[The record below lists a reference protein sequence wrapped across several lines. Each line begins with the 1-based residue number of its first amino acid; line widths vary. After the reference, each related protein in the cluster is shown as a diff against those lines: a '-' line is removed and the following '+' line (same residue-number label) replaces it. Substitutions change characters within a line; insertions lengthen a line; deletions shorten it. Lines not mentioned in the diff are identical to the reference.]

1 MKVGII
7 SKEDHAKNHAA
18 ALERA
23 GFVPVMLG
31 SSPSEIPPTIPLV
44 VCRTQSCSHGGMDT
58 ALAWSRAGKGRL
70 IVANGVTTIMTKAFR
85 FRDES
90 KPETVE
96 DTTPE
101 NELERAVPLSYE
113 DLQEAAQVL
122 AEARPDDTHEVFV
135 SVLHRM
141 YPNEEVS
148 LLRSVAATV
157 RPPPAPE
164 PVEVPVVEGTP
175 TPIITAPE
183 ALPMTAETAPV
194 APVVPAPSVS
204 QKVYPKRFAAHL
216 SEVDVNTR
224 MEQAWEV
231 RSTMTDKQAAA
242 VGKWASRGAVGDIPN
257 KGHLIKFDR
266 KPLAFAGLLLL
277 CAETALVQRDIT
289 RAYLA
294 VTGKQHFA
302 LMADIA
308 AWSLDMKL
316 ETAKNAIPKNA
327 IPKNA
332 IPKNAETAPVVS
344 LPNTP
349 EEYPVSVQPAAAPV
363 VPSPVVPSVVPS
375 VLVPPVTEDSTL
387 ALLKALSA
395 SLDALLVKVGEID
408 GRVGDLTAR
417 IESMAHAPS
426 ANAYAASSME
436 DTLVGLANKGL
447 EVVVRPSR

>member
-90 KPETVE
+90 KPEAVE

-122 AEARPDDTHEVFV
+122 AEARPDDTYEVFV

-164 PVEVPVVEGTP
+164 PVEVPVVEATP

-204 QKVYPKRFAAHL
+204 QKVFPKRFAAHL
-216 SEVDVNTR
+216 SEVEVNTR

-231 RSTMTDKQAAA
+231 RSSMTDKQAAA
-242 VGKWASRGAVGDIPN
+242 VGKWASGGAVGDIPN

-302 LMADIA
+302 IMADIA

-332 IPKNAETAPVVS
+332 ETAPVVS
-344 LPNTP
+344 FPNTP
-349 EEYPVSVQPAAAPV
+349 EEHPVSVQPAAAPV
-363 VPSPVVPSVVPS
+363 LVPPV
-375 VLVPPVTEDSTL
+375 VPPVTEDSTL

-417 IESMAHAPS
+417 IEGMAHASS

>member
-90 KPETVE
+90 KPEAVE

-122 AEARPDDTHEVFV
+122 AEARPDDTYEVFV

-164 PVEVPVVEGTP
+164 PVEVPVVVPVVVPVEEATP
-175 TPIITAPE
+175 TPTTAPE
-183 ALPMTAETAPV
+183 ALPMTVEPAPV
-194 APVVPAPSVS
+194 APAPSVS

-216 SEVDVNTR
+216 SEAEVNTR

-231 RSTMTDKQAAA
+231 RSSMTDKQAAA

-294 VTGKQHFA
+294 VTGKKHFA
-302 LMADIA
+302 IMADIA

-316 ETAKNAIPKNA
+316 EAAKNA

-344 LPNTP
+344 FPNTP

-363 VPSPVVPSVVPS
+363 LAAPVPAPVVSS
-375 VLVPPVTEDSTL
+375 VTEDSTP

>member
-85 FRDES
+85 FRNES

-164 PVEVPVVEGTP
+164 PVEVPVVEATP

-257 KGHLIKFDR
+257 KGHLIKFNR

-294 VTGKQHFA
+294 VTGKQYFA
-302 LMADIA
+302 IMADIA

-316 ETAKNAIPKNA
+316 ETAKNA

-363 VPSPVVPSVVPS
+363 VPSPV
-375 VLVPPVTEDSTL
+375 VPPVTEDSTL

>member
-44 VCRTQSCSHGGMDT
+44 VCRTLSCSHGGMDT

-70 IVANGVTTIMTKAFR
+70 IVENGVKAIVSKALR
-85 FRDES
+85 IRSES
-90 KPETVE
+90 VE
-96 DTTPE
+96 DTPPE
-101 NELERAVPLSYE
+101 VEAPVRMSYE

-122 AEARPDDTHEVFV
+122 ADARADDTYEVFV

-157 RPPPAPE
+157 RPPLAPE
-164 PVEVPVVEGTP
+164 PVEVPVVEATPIP
-175 TPIITAPE
+175 TPET
-183 ALPMTAETAPV
+183 LPMTAETAPV

-216 SEVDVNTR
+216 SEVEVNTR

-242 VGKWASRGAVGDIPN
+242 VGKWASKGAVGDIPN
-257 KGHLIKFDR
+257 KEHLIKFDR

-332 IPKNAETAPVVS
+332 ETAPVVS

-363 VPSPVVPSVVPS
+363 VPSPVVPS
-375 VLVPPVTEDSTL
+375 VTEDSTL

>member
-122 AEARPDDTHEVFV
+122 AEARPDDTYEVFV

-164 PVEVPVVEGTP
+164 PVEVPVVEATP
-175 TPIITAPE
+175 TPTTTTPE
-183 ALPMTAETAPV
+183 TLPMTAETAPV
-194 APVVPAPSVS
+194 APAPSA
-204 QKVYPKRFAAHL
+204 KVYPKRFAAHL
-216 SEVDVNTR
+216 SEAEVNTR

-242 VGKWASRGAVGDIPN
+242 VGKWASKGAVGDIPN
-257 KGHLIKFDR
+257 KEHLIKFDR

-294 VTGKQHFA
+294 VTGKQYFA
-302 LMADIA
+302 IMADIA

-316 ETAKNAIPKNA
+316 EAAKNAIPKNA
-327 IPKNA
+327 TPKNA
-332 IPKNAETAPVVS
+332 TPKNKNAEPAPAVS
-344 LPNTP
+344 FPNTP

-363 VPSPVVPSVVPS
+363 LAAPVPAPVVSS
-375 VLVPPVTEDSTL
+375 VTEDSTL

-395 SLDALLVKVGEID
+395 SLDALLTKVGEID
-408 GRVGDLTAR
+408 GRVGDLTTR
-417 IESMAHAPS
+417 IEGMAHASS